1 VSLPLAFP
9 DELEDLSTFSEVDDW
24 QGVAWLPKALKM
36 MPGGVE

>member
-9 DELEDLSTFSEVDDW
+9 DELGGLSTFSEVDDW
-24 QGVAWLPKALKM
+24 QGVAGLPKALKM